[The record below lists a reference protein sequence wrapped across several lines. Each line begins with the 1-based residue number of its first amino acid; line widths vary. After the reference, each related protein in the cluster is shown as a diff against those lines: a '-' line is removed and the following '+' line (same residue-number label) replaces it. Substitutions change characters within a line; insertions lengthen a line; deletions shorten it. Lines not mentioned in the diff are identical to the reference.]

1 MKEITKDICI
11 ATRKTLQA
19 SIGESIEVNGMPLG
33 VTVGKITYSDDE
45 MTVKVII
52 RAAHYQPDEVKQLNR
67 MLETYNLDP
76 KKKDKNGCVLYGFN
90 PRRKKMP
97 WVLVNDDGNK
107 WNCSDQYAFHH
118 FWDLDAYNLDDRDSR
133 IQYESH
139 RFCFLGRQSM
149 NDAWDKTDR
158 DMRDLED
165 KLAKIGGAPAG
176 KKKAKKKSKK
186 KAARKSK

>member
-1 MKEITKDICI
+1 MEEITKDICV

-33 VTVGKITYSDDE
+33 VTVGNISYSDDE

-52 RAAHYQPDEVKQLNR
+52 RAAHYKPDEVKQLNR

-76 KKKDKNGCVLYGFN
+76 KAEDANGCRLYGYH
-90 PRRKKMP
+90 PKKKKLP
-97 WVLVNDDGNK
+97 WVLVNDEGNK
-107 WNCSDQYAFHH
+107 WDCSDRYVVDN

-133 IQYESH
+133 IQYEADQ
-139 RFCFLGRQSM
+139 FCFTGRQAM
-149 NDAWDKTDR
+149 NDAWDKVDR
-158 DMRDLED
+158 EMGDQLVPPR
-165 KLAKIGGAPAG
+165 AAAG

-186 KAARKSK
+186 KAARKSQ

>member
-1 MKEITKDICI
+1 MEEITKEICV

-33 VTVGKITYSDDE
+33 VTVGNISYGGDE

-52 RAAHYQPDEVKQLNR
+52 RAAHYKPEEVKQLEW

-76 KKKDKNGCVLYGFN
+76 KAEDANGCRLYGYK

-97 WVLVNDDGNK
+97 WTIKNDAGEMFS
-107 WNCSDQYAFHH
+107 CSDEYVTRW
-118 FWDLDAYNLDDRDSR
+118 FWDLAAYDNDSATGQLDGDRT
-133 IQYESH
+133 
-139 RFCFLGRQSM
+139 CFQMRNMVWSKRDDERL
-149 NDAWDKTDR
+149 NDLADKF
-158 DMRDLED
+158 
-165 KLAKIGGAPAG
+165 AKIGGAPAG